1 MRKSFVLAALIALAF
16 AIGANP
22 VQAQAWKY
30 KTFVAVG
37 AFVMGMVYSGAAS
50 GATHAEPK
58 TPATAQA
65 PRFTVYRTN
74 DGGVCIEATP
84 GKCYPCDIQGDA
96 CLRRVNEAPL
106 DIR

>member
-1 MRKSFVLAALIALAF
+1 MRRSIVLAVLIAV
-16 AIGANP
+16 AIATGANP

-50 GATHAEPK
+50 GAPHSEPAA
-58 TPATAQA
+58 PATRQA
-65 PRFTVYRTN
+65 PKFTVYRMN
-74 DGGVCIEATP
+74 DGGVCIESTP
-84 GKCYPCDIQGDA
+84 GKCYPCEIQGDA
-96 CLRRVNEAPL
+96 CLRKIDAAPL